1 MTAPVGSVA
10 GQRSA
15 TSRAPR
21 ARAPRAA
28 IALIAVAWTVA
39 LVVEFTGHGSWI
51 HQHGAAA
58 ALPVLASAGLFLVAW
73 QLHVAAMMLPS
84 SLPMIALF
92 TRASSG
98 QPHPRRVQL
107 VFLGGYA
114 AVWTLFG
121 LAAFLGDVVLH
132 WLVERAPGLATRP
145 HLIVGAAFLVAGAFQ
160 FSPLKDRCLQ
170 ECRHPAAV
178 LHQHYR
184 RGTQAAFAL
193 GWRHGAFCLGC
204 CWALMLVMFAVGIA
218 NLAFM
223 APLAL
228 LMLHEKVGAA
238 GARTVRPIGAALL
251 VVGVLI
257 AADPTWL
264 PTWFDGHAGA
274 GHDHLD

>member
-1 MTAPVGSVA
+1 MTVPVGSVDGRGA
-10 GQRSA
+10 A
-15 TSRAPR
+15 TRPTR
-21 ARAPRAA
+21 RRRAPRAA
-28 IALIAVAWTVA
+28 LLLIAVAWGVA

-51 HQHGAAA
+51 HQHGATASV
-58 ALPVLASAGLFLVAW
+58 PVVVSVALFLVAW

-98 QPHPRRVQL
+98 QQHPRRVQSA
-107 VFLGGYA
+107 FLGGYA

-132 WLVERAPGLATRP
+132 RLVERAPGLATRP

-160 FSPLKDRCLQ
+160 FSPLKERCLQ

-184 RGTQAAFAL
+184 RGTRAAFSL
-193 GWRHGAFCLGC
+193 GWRHGSFCLGC

-228 LMLHEKVGAA
+228 LMLYEKVGAA

-251 VVGVLI
+251 VVGVLVV
-257 AADPTWL
+257 ADPAWL
-264 PTWFDGHAGA
+264 PQWFDGHAGA
-274 GHDHLD
+274 GHDH